1 MPWLFYRYIL
11 GELLRVFLLSGG
23 VLVTVIAFGAAI
35 KPLAADTLFGPA
47 QTAKFI
53 AFATVP
59 MLQFALPFAAG
70 FAATIVFHRLTKD
83 NEIQAASA
91 SGISY
96 QRILIPIF
104 VFGIL
109 LVAIMV
115 GLTQYVIPQFLA
127 KMEQSFSVDIT
138 RLFRKSIEKGIPFQ
152 FGDIQ
157 IYADKIYEQ
166 PNPETGAQT
175 RLILIGV
182 AAAEIDDSSGRITT
196 DVTASTAI
204 VDFHLQGNHRYI
216 QLELHDTVAYI
227 PKKGELL
234 QAPVM
239 PIEPILIPNIAL
251 DRPMFMT
258 LSEMHDLQDDPGQF
272 SEVIKAKNELAK
284 ALREIEVWQQI
295 REKLRTQGKIKLIG
309 ELRTITVK
317 AHEVIKGV
325 FSNPE
330 NEPITVQ
337 VTEQSG
343 VVVLFSAN
351 EVSIASD
358 DGSSLALPS
367 FELVLEN
374 CDILDV
380 STGEVVNQRALA
392 EYAALEVDDL
402 KETKLAVQPYCYLLE
417 KALGANG
424 NVVAKAEILNQ
435 RVDDLLLQINSK
447 IQRRYA
453 LSGTAI
459 LLLLLGATLAM
470 MLRQALPLVIYACAF
485 APSILDIIMISGGG
499 HMVRDGSVVSG
510 TIVLWSGN
518 VLLIAMI
525 IGALRRVMR
534 N

>member
-11 GELLRVFLLSGG
+11 GELIRVFLLSGG

-96 QRILIPIF
+96 QRILMPIF

-127 KMEQSFSVDIT
+127 KMEQSISVDIT
-138 RLFRKSIEKGIPFQ
+138 QIFRKSIEKGVPYQI
-152 FGDIQ
+152 GDIQ

-182 AAAEIDDSSGRITT
+182 AAAELDDLGRITT

-216 QLELHDTVAYI
+216 QLELRDTVAYI

-234 QAPVM
+234 AAPVM
-239 PIEPILIPNIAL
+239 PIEPILIPSIAH
-251 DRPMFMT
+251 DEPEFMT

-295 REKLRTQGKIKLIG
+295 REKLKTQGQIKLIG

-367 FELVLEN
+367 FELVLED

-392 EYAALEVDDL
+392 EYGALEVADL
-402 KETKLAVQPYCYLLE
+402 KETKLAAQPYRYLLE

-485 APSILDIIMISGGG
+485 VPSILDIIMISGGG
-499 HMVRDGSVVSG
+499 HMVRDGNVVSG

-518 VLLIAMI
+518 VLLIAII

>member
-1 MPWLFYRYIL
+1 MPWIFYRYIL
-11 GELLRVFLLSGG
+11 GELLRVFLLSGA

-96 QRILIPIF
+96 LRILMPMF
-104 VFGIL
+104 L
-109 LVAIMV
+109 LGLVLVGIMV
-115 GLTQYVIPQFLA
+115 YLTQTIIPQFLA
-127 KMEQSFSVDIT
+127 KMEQSISTDVT
-138 RLFRKSIEKGIPFQ
+138 RMFRKSIEKGIPVQ

-157 IYADKIYEQ
+157 IYADQIYEQ
-166 PNPETGAQT
+166 PNPDTGAQT

-182 AAAEIDDSSGRITT
+182 AAAEIDNSGRITT

-204 VDFHLQGNHRYI
+204 VDFHLQGIHRYI

-227 PKKGELL
+227 PKRGELL

-239 PIEPILIPNIAL
+239 PIEPILIPNITH

-295 REKLRTQGKIKLIG
+295 REKLRTQGQIKLIG

-343 VVVLFSAN
+343 VVVLFSAKR
-351 EVSIASD
+351 VSIASD

-402 KETKLAVQPYCYLLE
+402 KETKLAVQPYRYLLE

-435 RVDDLLLQINSK
+435 RVDDLLLQLNSR
-447 IQRRYA
+447 IQGRYA

-470 MLRQALPLVIYACAF
+470 MLRQALPLAIYACAF
-485 APSILDIIMISGGG
+485 IPSILDIIMISGGG

-518 VLLIAMI
+518 VLLIAII
-525 IGALRRVMR
+525 IGSLRRVMR

>member
-1 MPWLFYRYIL
+1 MPFLFYRYIL
-11 GELLRVFLLSGG
+11 GEFLRVFLLSAG

-96 QRILIPIF
+96 QRILMPIF

-127 KMEQSFSVDIT
+127 KMEQSISVDIT
-138 RLFRKSIEKGIPFQ
+138 RMFRKSIEKGIPYQ
-152 FGDIQ
+152 IGDIQ

-166 PNPETGAQT
+166 PNPETGAHT

-182 AAAEIDDSSGRITT
+182 AAAELDDLGRITT
-196 DVTASTAI
+196 DVTAGTAI
-204 VDFHLQGNHRYI
+204 VDFHLQDNPRYI
-216 QLELHDTVAYI
+216 QLELRETVIYN
-227 PKKGELL
+227 PKKGELVET
-234 QAPVM
+234 PVVQLK
-239 PIEPILIPNIAL
+239 PIPIPNIAN
-251 DRPMFMT
+251 DQPTFMT
-258 LSEMHDLQDDPGQF
+258 LSEMQALRKNPDKF
-272 SEVIKAKNELAK
+272 STVIQAKNELAK

-295 REKLRTQGKIKLIG
+295 REKLRTQGQIKLIG

-343 VVVLFSAN
+343 VVVLYSAKR
-351 EVSIASD
+351 VSIASD

-367 FELVLEN
+367 FELVLED

-392 EYAALEVDDL
+392 EYGTLEVDDL
-402 KETKLAVQPYCYLLE
+402 KETKLAVQPYRYLLE

-424 NVVAKAEILNQ
+424 NVVAKAEILSQ
-435 RVDDLLLQINSK
+435 RVDELLLHINSK

-470 MLRQALPLVIYACAF
+470 MLRQALPLAIYACAF
-485 APSILDIIMISGGG
+485 IPSILDIIMISGGG

-518 VLLIAMI
+518 VLLIAII
-525 IGALRRVMR
+525 IGSLRRVMR